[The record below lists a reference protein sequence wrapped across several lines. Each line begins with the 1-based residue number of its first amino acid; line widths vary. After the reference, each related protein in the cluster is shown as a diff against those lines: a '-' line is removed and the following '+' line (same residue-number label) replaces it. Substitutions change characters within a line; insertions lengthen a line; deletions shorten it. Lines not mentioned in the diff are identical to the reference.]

1 MTSRVRLA
9 GTLGRTA
16 SRRRGVALRP
26 HRQVGTVLFFGSESE
41 IAGGGDDG
49 GGVGGGSGT

>member
-1 MTSRVRLA
+1 MASRVRLA

-26 HRQVGTVLFFGSESE
+26 HRQVGTVPFFGSESE